1 MERKKKIMVFH
12 LAIICNVNFQ
22 NFCVRGLK
30 KTFFVVQ
37 QTVTAFII
45 TLEAFKQEQLY
56 HLDAAKY
63 LKVQK
68 DVAVS
73 EGANMPLIT
82 RNRKRSEL
90 FN

>member
-45 TLEAFKQEQLY
+45 TLEAFKQGQLY
-56 HLDAAKY
+56 HLDATKNP
-63 LKVQK
+63 KNPKGCSHV
-68 DVAVS
+68 
-73 EGANMPLIT
+73 
-82 RNRKRSEL
+82 
-90 FN
+90 